1 MCWRASRHFGEKRA
15 DDFVAHFTVEVNM
28 MGVLT
33 FPSRKQFLKEAFL
46 LLDQNTLYWRY
57 VSGCY

>member
-15 DDFVAHFTVEVNM
+15 DGLVAHFTVEVNM
-28 MGVLT
+28 MGMLT